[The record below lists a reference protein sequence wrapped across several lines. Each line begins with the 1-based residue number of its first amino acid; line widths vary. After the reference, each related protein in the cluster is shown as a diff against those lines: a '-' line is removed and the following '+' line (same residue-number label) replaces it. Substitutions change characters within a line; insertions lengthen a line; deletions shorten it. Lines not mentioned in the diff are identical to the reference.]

1 MLKALLQGR
10 RLVYVL
16 AIAALV
22 LAVGGGYSLAANSSA
37 GTVKVCVA
45 KGTRVLTLAHGKC
58 KHGGKSLSWN
68 KAGRAG
74 ANGTNGTNGANGT
87 NGTNAASTIVV
98 RKGAQATGVG
108 TGGTIIIAHCATGE
122 KATGGG
128 AISTSTNG
136 VIVDSFG
143 VTGPSS
149 TQTPAG
155 GTPDGWWLDV
165 KTTSG
170 TADFTPEVVCASP

>member
-108 TGGTIIIAHCATGE
+108 
-122 KATGGG
+122 